1 MPLKKKTSILI
12 LLGFVIFI
20 LLFLFKVKGEMVD
33 FEVNYRA
40 GKRLRIG
47 EALYQTEDGHYMFKY
62 LPCSALL
69 YLPLSFL
76 PLDTAKAIWY
86 FAVVL
91 CSFFLVYIS
100 YKILASEKRKSLYLV
115 ILPPL
120 ILAKFLLR
128 EILLGQIN
136 TLVAL
141 VLLFMIWFFTS
152 EKETV
157 LSKRETYAGILWGM
171 AVALKP
177 HALIFF
183 PYFLVKKKWRAFLSG
198 LGFLLVVLLAP
209 SFFYGLR
216 GNIDILR
223 DWISTISRST
233 PALFTSQDNISIMA
247 FFMKWTGNQ
256 NLSYLLSGLII
267 VLLAFLVLI
276 VILRGKEIAQA
287 AVLECSVL
295 LILIP
300 LVSPLGWDYTLLMS
314 VLGVMIII
322 QNFFQ
327 YSKFWR
333 GFLVVDFF
341 IISFSLYDILG
352 KELYSAFM
360 SWSVIT
366 VNFLIL
372 IGYLVY
378 LRFRKIC

>member
-1 MPLKKKTSILI
+1 MPLKKKTSIII
-12 LLGFVIFI
+12 LLGFVIFL

-47 EALYQTEDGHYMFKY
+47 ETLYQTEDGHYMFKY
-62 LPCSALL
+62 LPCSASL

-100 YKILASEKRKSLYLV
+100 YKVLPLEKRKSLYLV

-136 TLVAL
+136 TIVAL
-141 VLLFMIWFFTS
+141 VLLFMVWFSTS
-152 EKETV
+152 EKETA
-157 LSKRETYAGILWGM
+157 LSKRETYAGILWGI

-183 PYFLVKKKWRAFLSG
+183 PYFLVKKKWTAFLSG

-209 SFFYGLR
+209 SFFYGFR
-216 GNIDILR
+216 GNIGVLK

-276 VILRGKEIAQA
+276 VILRGKEIARTNI
-287 AVLECSVL
+287 LECSVL

-314 VLGVMIII
+314 ILGVMIII

-333 GFLVVDFF
+333 GFLVVNFF

>member
-256 NLSYLLSGLII
+256 DLSYLLSGLII

-287 AVLECSVL
+287 HILECSVL

-314 VLGVMIII
+314 VLGIMIII

>member
-1 MPLKKKTSILI
+1 MPLKKKTSLLI
-12 LLGFVIFI
+12 LLGFVIFL

-86 FAVVL
+86 FAVVF

-209 SFFYGLR
+209 SFFYGFR
-216 GNIDILR
+216 GNIDVLK

-233 PALFTSQDNISIMA
+233 PVLFTSQDNISIMA

-314 VLGVMIII
+314 ILGVMIII

-366 VNFLIL
+366 LNFLIL

>member
-1 MPLKKKTSILI
+1 MPLKKKTSLLI
-12 LLGFVIFI
+12 LLGFVIFL

-47 EALYQTEDGHYMFKY
+47 ETLYQTEDGHYMFKY

-100 YKILASEKRKSLYLV
+100 YKMLASEKRKSLYLV

-141 VLLFMIWFFTS
+141 VLLFMIWFSTS

-157 LSKRETYAGILWGM
+157 LSKREIYAGILWGM

-183 PYFLVKKKWRAFLSG
+183 PYFLVKKKWKAFLSG

-209 SFFYGLR
+209 SFFYGFR
-216 GNIDILR
+216 GNIDVLR

-314 VLGVMIII
+314 VLGIMIII